1 MELYMG
7 ILPVTICQ
15 ALSKHFTVSPDLL
28 LSFIPLILTDVLGV
42 QSYSSVANEETEAER
57 LE

>member
-28 LSFIPLILTDVLGV
+28 LSFIPLILTDVLGCRV
-42 QSYSSVANEETEAER
+42 IPVLQMRKLRQRV
-57 LE
+57 